1 MCAFLPESQA
11 NLQKRYN
18 ITFNLY
24 ENLSDQFV
32 IIPGRCGAERRFESG
47 RIEADKRRA
56 RLVTAQVLR
65 LLDSA
70 RRALAK
76 KELFAVKGPERR
88 QPLPRTMRS
97 PPRIAAEWPRLA
109 VGWSLAGHRMR
120 IPPEIFILW
129 PAD

>member
-1 MCAFLPESQA
+1 M
-11 NLQKRYN
+11 
-18 ITFNLY
+18 
-24 ENLSDQFV
+24 
-32 IIPGRCGAERRFESG
+32 
-47 RIEADKRRA
+47 
-56 RLVTAQVLR
+56 TAQVLR

-120 IPPEIFILW
+120 FRDLARILWPQKLRKRTNRGHRMRIPPEIFILW